1 MDSLCY
7 FYYMEIWKDIK
18 GYEGIYQVSNTGFIR
33 TIERII
39 IRSDNRKR
47 TIKSRIKKG
56 THTKGYKRVALHDIK
71 GNCKNYY
78 VHRVVIATFLYDSD
92 LYVDHIDGN
101 KQNNSLSNLRYATNS
116 ENLTFRNTDKNYS
129 TKHPYVYHD
138 KKRNEYRVY
147 KFGKRFKS
155 FDEAKEKAICLYGQR
170 Q

>member
-1 MDSLCY
+1 ML
-7 FYYMEIWKDIK
+7 F
-18 GYEGIYQVSNTGFIR
+18 
-33 TIERII
+33 
-39 IRSDNRKR
+39 RS
-47 TIKSRIKKG
+47 
-56 THTKGYKRVALHDIK
+56 
-71 GNCKNYY
+71 
-78 VHRVVIATFLYDSD
+78 